1 MPHSWLVGC
10 TKCTFVQ
17 DRFFIDCMGLYSE
30 RWEVLATKLDEMI
43 TQHHLLRK
51 ENRDLQGKVEGL
63 SESLERKELQFSQL
77 EKEVEGMKVAAALS
91 GDDTRRATARA
102 EVNKMLREVEQCIAL
117 LND

>member
-1 MPHSWLVGC
+1 MQDPFLVE
-10 TKCTFVQ
+10 
-17 DRFFIDCMGLYSE
+17 CMGLYSE
-30 RWEVLATKLDEMI
+30 RWEVLTTKLDEMI
-43 TQHHLLRK
+43 AQYLVLRQENK
-51 ENRDLQGKVEGL
+51 ELKGKVEGL
-63 SESLERKELQFSQL
+63 SELLEKKELHLHQL